1 MATKL
6 KKQSILV
13 RLFEIVVGT
22 AIMAISTELF
32 LLPNKLSSGGFS
44 GIGTIIYYLWK
55 FPLGT
60 TTLILNVPLF
70 VIALLKKGKEFFINT
85 ILGTISLS
93 FFLNLF
99 QGLNPVTEDKFLACI
114 YGGIMA
120 GIGTAVVLKADA
132 STGGSDL
139 LANII
144 KAFKPSIRTGSVI
157 VILDAII
164 ITFNV
169 LFFKHIEVGL
179 YSAITIYLMGKMLDI
194 FFEGIDFAKM
204 LLIISPKYEEI
215 SIAINTE
222 IKRGTTA
229 LYGKGM
235 YKQEKKE
242 ILLCVASRGEVVQIR
257 KIIKKIDSNAFIIIA
272 NAREVFGEGFKK

>member
-1 MATKL
+1 MEIKL
-6 KKQSILV
+6 KKQNILV

-55 FPLGT
+55 IPLGT
-60 TTLILNVPLF
+60 TTLILNIPLF